1 MHWATLGKIY
11 SAVMSNF
18 GCSVECNKQGKTF
31 MNSMEL
37 SSGINNITSN
47 YLRITS
53 VNIDNIEF
61 NTINFNEM

>member
-1 MHWATLGKIY
+1 
-11 SAVMSNF
+11 MSNF